1 MKNIN
6 DSYYDLYLKKDNS
19 YGKID
24 TSLPAVVFID
34 GVGVTRNHK
43 KYNLIQRNGYLMH
56 LHKSAVE
63 MVKTLGISCT
73 VYTALDEVSFIF
85 HDAAALVYV
94 FEMGNTVSYIESLF
108 IQKFSRIFWTK
119 YPEIN
124 HKVTIF
130 NIGKEEPEK
139 WLQYRRAV
147 CHTNAAVYMAKE
159 YLDKEEYYEKDIK
172 EVLSALKK
180 YSLYENMICNRNFYH
195 GILYKNTIMDFES
208 GQLNDLGLSGVITV

>member
-24 TSLPAVVFID
+24 TRLPAVVFID

-85 HDAAALVYV
+85 HDTAALVYV

-147 CHTNAAVYMAKE
+147 CHANAAVYMAKE
-159 YLDKEEYYEKDIK
+159 YLNKEEYYEKDIK
-172 EVLSALKK
+172 EVLSSLKK
-180 YSLYENMICNRNFYH
+180 HSLYESMICNRNFYH

-208 GQLNDLGLSGVITV
+208 GQLNDLDLSDIITV